1 MWAPVIVIREE
12 PRQRVEPLAVGVVRA
27 LVGPLGLH
35 DLVERLRLPVGLR
48 PERSRAL
55 HPYIPGRRRAG
66 EDAAYVAGA
75 VVSQDALDGDV
86 LALEVGKRSNKE
98 GGSGR
103 AAFVGQGLD
112 VGVAGVVV
120 HGHVEEVETEAG
132 AALRATVGLA
142 EAGQDALAA
151 ALRDA
156 AELLD
161 VQVDQVARAGMLV
174 ADDLACGAMEPREAV
189 ESGAAQDSVDGG
201 AGNAQP
207 PPDAVRP
214 PGEYA
219 SSSADGHFLQ
229 LIGLAGAA
237 QGTAGAVVERV
248 QSTFTE
254 PPHPLGD
261 GSAGDAEQA
270 GHFGLGPSGQHLFDQ
285 LGASHGGQSCIT
297 MGHEGPPVTAGV
309 GFTQQQ
315 QRGLS
320 PVNNLY
326 GNYI

>member
-1 MWAPVIVIREE
+1 M
-12 PRQRVEPLAVGVVRA
+12 
-27 LVGPLGLH
+27 
-35 DLVERLRLPVGLR
+35 
-48 PERSRAL
+48 
-55 HPYIPGRRRAG
+55 
-66 EDAAYVAGA
+66 
-75 VVSQDALDGDV
+75 
-86 LALEVGKRSNKE
+86 
-98 GGSGR
+98 
-103 AAFVGQGLD
+103 
-112 VGVAGVVV
+112 
-120 HGHVEEVETEAG
+120 
-132 AALRATVGLA
+132 GLA

-214 PGEYA
+214 PGEYVL
-219 SSSADGHFLQ
+219 SRADGHFLQ

-297 MGHEGPPVTAGV
+297 MSHEGSPVTAGV

-326 GNYI
+326 GNYT